1 MTNLNFG
8 DWLKEQRA
16 IRRMTQTDLEEAA
29 SLGPKYVSKLEA
41 GIIKTPRDNVRERI
55 HEALGT
61 SDEDLVIAGIF
72 SKVTHEGDT
81 VYLPRQSQ
89 KGLGVVT
96 VQPQTPLTASYV
108 NEELAQAAEA
118 VRWNQA
124 LLDAVLSQIR
134 MIESLQKGSFTE
146 PRASWEEEE

>member
-1 MTNLNFG
+1 
-8 DWLKEQRA
+8 
-16 IRRMTQTDLEEAA
+16 MTQTDLEEAA